1 MIVIDGYAIEEY
13 PKQNKILIGLPQT
26 MDNIT
31 STNIPIGSRRKKLD
45 DEELAMVLAIV
56 RQLYTKAGDQGE

>member
-13 PKQNKILIGLPQT
+13 PKQNKIMIGLPQT
-26 MDNIT
+26 MYNIT
-31 STNIPIGSRRKKLD
+31 STNIPIADRRKKLD

-56 RQLYTKAGDQGE
+56 RQLYTKAGD

>member
-13 PKQNKILIGLPQT
+13 PKHNKIMIGLPQT

-31 STNIPIGSRRKKLD
+31 STNTPIADRRKKLD

-56 RQLYTKAGDQGE
+56 RQLYTKAGD